1 MPDRKGLMA
10 YAVTPWRSL
19 AWTLVQLQQVH
30 LAVAGSTAEAVS
42 AGRGMADGVTFPAAN
57 GGNPMVSWEQ
67 GLKAAAPGADG
78 KCALS

>member
-1 MPDRKGLMA
+1 MLDRKGLMA

-30 LAVAGSTAEAVS
+30 LAAAGSTAEAVS

-57 GGNPMVSWEQ
+57 GGTGQWVTIDLNPPWSA
-67 GLKAAAPGADG
+67 GNRD
-78 KCALS
+78 